1 MERLKEKQIIQY
13 IKKARTRIF
22 THRLIHLGAKGVTLG
37 ALFALVL
44 QLVAFIIPFYYVNVA
59 SICSIAIGFVAFVLY
74 GMVTRLSM
82 KQAAL
87 ICDSKGLKER
97 VITAYENIDK
107 TDHISLAQ
115 RNDALATIKKTP
127 LKTILPFQM
136 DKQKL
141 LFLLGSVC
149 LVTILAF
156 VPTKTKDYAEK
167 EHKQKVVAQKEI
179 KKLKDAKKELE
190 KISDKDKETKK
201 VLADVKEALKETKK
215 ELKEAKNKED
225 VKKATKRL
233 SYKMDQAIE
242 KTKNKDVAKALNDI
256 KNVLDN
262 SSSKEKEKL
271 IEMAKKAEELKDK
284 LNNELSDK
292 EKKELSEEMKDLAK
306 ALDDEELA
314 KLAQQLGENTLSQEE
329 MEQLQASLG
338 EASQQLANQ
347 AQEAGSMSSSSG
359 SQMASAEGNEGS
371 VGMGNGSGQS
381 GNSGAQGNGQG
392 AGAGQGQGQG
402 GGMGN
407 NNGAGQG
414 GTGWN
419 YGSNQGKEDDSSAGT
434 NGDMVTIP
442 NKQSND
448 NLKGNKNN
456 TGSSYQTQSNS
467 GLSWTGNKVSFGT
480 VYSQYKNN
488 AYKKVSSSYYPASM
502 QDLVKI
508 YFEGLNQ

>member
-1 MERLKEKQIIQY
+1 
-13 IKKARTRIF
+13 
-22 THRLIHLGAKGVTLG
+22 
-37 ALFALVL
+37 
-44 QLVAFIIPFYYVNVA
+44 
-59 SICSIAIGFVAFVLY
+59 
-74 GMVTRLSM
+74 
-82 KQAAL
+82 
-87 ICDSKGLKER
+87 
-97 VITAYENIDK
+97 
-107 TDHISLAQ
+107 
-115 RNDALATIKKTP
+115 
-127 LKTILPFQM
+127 
-136 DKQKL
+136 
-141 LFLLGSVC
+141 
-149 LVTILAF
+149 
-156 VPTKTKDYAEK
+156 
-167 EHKQKVVAQKEI
+167 
-179 KKLKDAKKELE
+179 
-190 KISDKDKETKK
+190 
-201 VLADVKEALKETKK
+201 
-215 ELKEAKNKED
+215 
-225 VKKATKRL
+225 
-233 SYKMDQAIE
+233 
-242 KTKNKDVAKALNDI
+242 
-256 KNVLDN
+256 
-262 SSSKEKEKL
+262 
-271 IEMAKKAEELKDK
+271 
-284 LNNELSDK
+284 
-292 EKKELSEEMKDLAK
+292 
-306 ALDDEELA
+306 
-314 KLAQQLGENTLSQEE
+314 
-329 MEQLQASLG
+329 
-338 EASQQLANQ
+338 
-347 AQEAGSMSSSSG
+347 
-359 SQMASAEGNEGS
+359 MASAEGNEGS